1 MTFKKWVKWKIL
13 RNFKKLWM
21 FLFGFLSHPSE
32 GEILVSCKT
41 ILIQGA
47 AVIVSALDRHQ
58 SVDMEN
64 VWQVCY
70 NA

>member
-13 RNFKKLWM
+13 RNFGCF
-21 FLFGFLSHPSE
+21 FLGFYHIQVK
-32 GEILVSCKT
+32 GDFLVSRKT